1 LSSLFIRNEEPGQSQ
16 FVVWPASESIPA
28 GWVAETR
35 NYTFELVGVEDDR
48 LYDLFIDDLPLEALR
63 SPSQDVARWRWT
75 PGFHAGVVQVRL
87 ERTRIK
93 IAEFELTTDPDLR
106 KITRTEFDLMLR
118 EILTDTFALFA
129 LSSFRRLVARGQG
142 TKPPAIARLE
152 FLRTRIE
159 RLVKIIESINENP
172 RRALNAQTQSTPYY
186 QVRSVSGNELTRS
199 FQTGSPR
206 SSAESGANLPQA
218 LKGFLPARIN
228 IRKRLAS
235 YDIKE
240 HRDIKSALRRWSSW
254 LTLAAETLSATLED
268 DSESKQLRRLWRGRI
283 RKMARSLDRLLQL
296 DFLADVADTADPIV
310 TTSIYKRVPAYRD
323 FFNIQ
328 RDISLGIA
336 NVFGDFLQMPLARTY
351 ELYEL
356 WCFLRLLRTSIVRFG
371 LQEKAVDDLFGR
383 GTASNNIVVSRR
395 AVTIPLREDVAIAFQ
410 LTFMEYWK
418 EKTGR
423 GSYSRAMNPDIVL
436 YTAASPRQP
445 QRLIVLD
452 AKYRIDASLNEALAS
467 IHMYR
472 DALVQETES
481 SGIKDIVSAAYLLSP
496 YIADI
501 SGEWKAAE
509 LPGRLFH
516 PGYRTEFRFG
526 AVTMRPGMTLE
537 QIGVVLDTILADAS
551 VL

>member
-1 LSSLFIRNEEPGQSQ
+1 M
-16 FVVWPASESIPA
+16 VWPASESIPA

-35 NYTFELVGVEDDR
+35 NYTFELTGIEDDR
-48 LYDLFIDDLPLEALR
+48 LYDVFIDDLPLEALR
-63 SPSQDVARWRWT
+63 SPSQSIARWRWT

-87 ERTRIK
+87 ERNRTK
-93 IAEFELTTDPDLR
+93 LAEFELTTDPDLR
-106 KITRTEFDLMLR
+106 KITRTEFDFMLR
-118 EILTDTFALFA
+118 EILTDTFALFS
-129 LSSFRRLVARGQG
+129 LSSFRRLVAKGQG

-152 FLRTRIE
+152 FLRTRID
-159 RLVKIIESINENP
+159 RLAKIIESINENP
-172 RRALNAQTQSTPYY
+172 RRALNAQIQSTPYY
-186 QVRSVSGNELTRS
+186 QVRSVTGNELTRS
-199 FQTGSPR
+199 FQTGTPL
-206 SSAESGANLPQA
+206 SSTESGVNLPQA
-218 LKGFLPARIN
+218 LQGFLPARIN
-228 IRKRLAS
+228 VRKRLAS
-235 YDIKE
+235 YDIRE

-254 LTLAAETLSATLED
+254 LSLAADTISAVIDE

-283 RKMARSLDRLLQL
+283 RKMSRILDRLLQL

-328 RDISLGIA
+328 RDINLGIA

-356 WCFLRLLRTSIVRFG
+356 WCFLRLLRVSMTRFG
-371 LQEKAVDDLFGR
+371 LQEMAVDDLFEQ

-395 AVTIPLREDVAIAFQ
+395 TVTVPLREDVAIAFQ
-410 LTFMEYWK
+410 LTFREYWK

-423 GSYSRAMNPDIVL
+423 GSYSREMKPDIVL

-452 AKYRIDASLNEALAS
+452 AKYRIDSSLNEALAS

-472 DALVQETES
+472 DALVQEIEPF
-481 SGIKDIVSAAYLLSP
+481 GIEGIVSAAYLLSP
-496 YIADI
+496 YIAAT

-537 QIGVVLDTILADAS
+537 EIGLALDTILADAS
-551 VL
+551 MA